1 MVDVVSRLRGSVERR
16 IRVLVVRRRLEEHS
30 AALVEALTGQRPP
43 SHTRIRSRLLLLA
56 VGRSP
61 DAVRAAHGLARRA
74 GSVYAETSSILH
86 SRRAF
91 GDVEEVLVREWEG
104 VADEVDQAL
113 ERRVE
118 PG

>member
-1 MVDVVSRLRGSVERR
+1 MVDVVSGLRGSVERR
-16 IRVLVVRRRLEEHS
+16 IRVLVVRRRLEEH
-30 AALVEALTGQRPP
+30 AATLVESLTGKRPG
-43 SHTRIRSRLLLLA
+43 SHARVSSRLLLLA
-56 VGRSP
+56 VGQSP

-91 GDVEEVLVREWEG
+91 GDVEEVLVREWES
-104 VADEVDQAL
+104 VVDEVDQAL

-118 PG
+118 TD